1 MKAKI
6 KATGEI
12 LEILDI
18 GVSGKYFYLSN
29 DKKYSRNELEFLS
42 ETIDRQQT
50 RIQFVGQIASAI
62 MGNYQFYAEGIAEE
76 CERSGKSRPEMVAQM
91 SLEIADAL
99 IEGLEKGGQGE

>member
-1 MKAKI
+1 MKVKRR
-6 KATGEI
+6 KNGEVI
-12 LEILDI
+12 DVEVHGDTFIDEQGRCFYYDEVDI
-18 GVSGKYFYLSN
+18 I
-29 DKKYSRNELEFLS
+29 DEP
-42 ETIDRQQT
+42 DRQQT

-99 IEGLEKGGQGE
+99 IEGLEKGGEQ